1 MSIVYTMRTAAV
13 SLAAVVSTAACLG
26 DAATAGDAGGGARRT
41 DAERAAAR
49 KAFNERYGMNFR
61 RPGTGT
67 GSTGF
72 VIVGEALDESEVS
85 TVVNTIGKQL
95 KHEQKILR
103 HAALDG
109 LPTREL
115 VADKGI
121 DVGVFVVSDGRL
133 PPMLVAPEE
142 RWALVNVSR
151 LREGLKDDAVG
162 RRLYAAR
169 CRGELQRAFC
179 YAAGCGS
186 SQFDRNIMDISAV
199 EEIDSLNPDMT
210 VGDTMALCRKYLA
223 SIKVT
228 QPVMVTYGRAVR
240 EGWAPAPTNEYQK
253 AIWDKIHAMPTEPIK
268 IKPETKKVAD

>member
-1 MSIVYTMRTAAV
+1 MKVMGAMCMAA
-13 SLAAVVSTAACLG
+13 L
-26 DAATAGDAGGGARRT
+26 AATAATATCYGEAAAAEGGARRT

-49 KAFNERYGMNFR
+49 RAFDERYGRNFQ

-72 VIVGEALDESEVS
+72 VIVGGALDEAEAAAVAK
-85 TVVNTIGKQL
+85 TIGQQL

-103 HAALDG
+103 LEALDG
-109 LPTREL
+109 LPTRGL

-121 DVGVFVVSDGRL
+121 DVGVFVVSDGKL

-142 RWALVNVSR
+142 RWALVNVAA
-151 LREGLKDDAVG
+151 LRKGLKDDAVG
-162 RRLYAAR
+162 RRLYASR

-179 YAAGCGS
+179 YVAGCGS
-186 SQFDRNIMDISAV
+186 SQFDGNLMDIS
-199 EEIDSLNPDMT
+199 EIESIDSLNPDLT

-228 QPVMVTYGRAVR
+228 QPVMVSYGRACK
-240 EGWAPAPTNEYQK
+240 EGWAPAPTNDIQR
-253 AIWDKIHAMPTEPIK
+253 AIWDKVHEMPSAPIK
-268 IKPETKKVAD
+268 IKPETKKVSD